1 MISLTYLVQWYL
13 KGETKMMYEQMNQ
26 QTYPQMQP
34 MGGMYYNGFQ
44 GQPTPVQK
52 INNIL
57 SPEQIDKLTSSSVFD
72 IGITEEDYAKAICN
86 HRSKD
91 GTSDTLV
98 FDPVTGVARCTI
110 CGYEFRP
117 IDSSESVDDIK
128 AAVDKI
134 IDIMQTIKIL
144 YVDLPPQAHKD
155 IFPMLATLQKIPK
168 LFEIASKN
176 FSKHETFNWQYSRYN
191 MNGVQMLANLSSM
204 FGGGNGMYSQPYNP
218 QMQQPMQPQMGGWG
232 QQPMMN
238 NGWGA
243 PQQPQQ
249 PMGNPFGYPG
259 ANQQPQMM
267 GNPYQPQQYQG
278 FVPQPQQATTPAT
291 PTVEPSASAEKAEV
305 KKEITI

>member
-1 MISLTYLVQWYL
+1 
-13 KGETKMMYEQMNQ
+13 MMYEQNQ

-34 MGGMYYNGFQ
+34 AGGMYYNGFQ

-117 IDSSESVDDIK
+117 VDNSESIEDIK

-134 IDIMQTIKIL
+134 VDILQTIKIL

-176 FSKHETFNWQYSRYN
+176 FSKHESFNWQYNRYN
-191 MNGVQMLANLSSM
+191 GMNGVQMLANLSNM
-204 FGGGNGMYSQPYNP
+204 FGGGGNGMYNQQY
-218 QMQQPMQPQMGGWG
+218 QQPMYNQQPQMGWAPQQPQMGGW
-232 QQPMMN
+232 
-238 NGWGA
+238 A
-243 PQQPQQ
+243 PQQPMYNQQ
-249 PMGNPFGYPG
+249 PQMGNPFGYPG
-259 ANQQPQMM
+259 ANAQQPVM
-267 GNPYQPQQYQG
+267 GNPYNPPQYQG
-278 FVPQPQQATTPAT
+278 FVASQNTTPAT
-291 PTVEPSASAEKAEV
+291 PTVEPNTSTDDKPKAEV
-305 KKEITI
+305 KKEITV